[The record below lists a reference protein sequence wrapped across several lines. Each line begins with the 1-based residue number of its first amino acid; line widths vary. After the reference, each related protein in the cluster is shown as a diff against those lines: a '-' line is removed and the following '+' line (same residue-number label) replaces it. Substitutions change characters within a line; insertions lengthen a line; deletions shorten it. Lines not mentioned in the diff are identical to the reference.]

1 MRIRKTRQDK
11 RATYKYETYVVE
23 DRNVYSKE
31 CIELVPGKDGVT
43 EAWIKLLHSLDD
55 SEVYYNLKNG
65 HPPLT
70 KEEKQMKREWEEEH
84 PGEVYWKN
92 WNVSLDS
99 LVFEDGHQDKSV
111 LLAEV
116 SYSMEEEV
124 SADVEHL
131 RDVVEM
137 LTDKQKQVYT
147 LHVLEGYSFTEIAKM
162 MKTSVPN
169 VTKHFGKAKEY
180 IRKNF

>member
-1 MRIRKTRQDK
+1 M
-11 RATYKYETYVVE
+11 
-23 DRNVYSKE
+23 
-31 CIELVPGKDGVT
+31 VPGKDGVT

-55 SEVYYNLKNG
+55 SEVYYNLKDA
-65 HPPLT
+65 HAPVT
-70 KEEKQMKREWEEEH
+70 KEEKQMKREWEEKH
-84 PGEVYWKN
+84 PGQAYMNK

-111 LLAEV
+111 LLAEI

-124 SADVEHL
+124 SADVERL
-131 RDVVEM
+131 RDVVETM
-137 LTDKQKQVYT
+137 TDKQKQVYT

-169 VTKHFGKAKEY
+169 VTKHFEKAKEH
-180 IRKNF
+180 IRKKF